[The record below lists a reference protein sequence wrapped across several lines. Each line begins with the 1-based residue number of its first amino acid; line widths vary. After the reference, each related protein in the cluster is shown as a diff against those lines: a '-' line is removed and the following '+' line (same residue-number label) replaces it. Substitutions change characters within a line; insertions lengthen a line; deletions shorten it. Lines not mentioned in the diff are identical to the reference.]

1 MALPAQNNYIRTY
14 TFGSECPPGTVPD
27 TNSSSIST
35 SYYDAAG
42 RPVQTVKHSFTPQRN
57 DMANLIDYDG
67 LGRKIREWGYI
78 PFNEAD
84 GAYKERKKFIE
95 SPDAGDHYVDYEYE
109 PDAYHRVT
117 EKSAGIP
124 PTRESTRNT
133 VQYECRRRTICLAF
147 HSLFPLQRPIGKKRE
162 ISGRKPCMRKDHGRG
177 RQCKLCVF
185 RRAKPP
191 RARTAHE
198 RRRSL

>member
-1 MALPAQNNYIRTY
+1 MNTNMQTKSSFIPRWICLWLSFLLWAMALPAQDNYIRTY

-42 RPVQTVKHSFTPQRN
+42 RPVQTVKHSFTSQKN

-117 EKSAGIP
+117 GEIG
-124 PTRESTRNT
+124 RNT
-133 VQYECRRRTICLAF
+133 SYKGVHKEYLFNTNAVAELSVWHFTPY
-147 HSLFPLQRPIGKKRE
+147 SL
-162 ISGRKPCMRKDHGRG
+162 
-177 RQCKLCVF
+177 
-185 RRAKPP
+185 
-191 RARTAHE
+191 
-198 RRRSL
+198 SLIHI